1 MKRLA
6 LILALLIGGCGDAPE
21 AYVFVLDPHY
31 RAELAATNAAGIAA
45 PDGLLWQ
52 DGGLLIADEG
62 GQAVRRWQP
71 GGRAR
76 TLADSRT
83 GLSSPEDLVRDADGN
98 VYFTDD
104 DIGGVRRIDAAGRV
118 SWLARPD
125 QGLGSTE
132 AIALA
137 PSGVVLAGD
146 PQGHRVMSV
155 TPDGRVSVLVGAGHG
170 ITKPESM
177 AFDGTG
183 NLYIAD
189 NHDDVLYLLTSD
201 GRLHR
206 PIAGRA
212 GFSPESLVYSGGALF
227 ITDSHHGTLYRYTPE
242 DGLTAL
248 AVFTGDLAN
257 IQGIAADPA
266 GNLYLSVEADL
277 HGGRGYIVRLRR
289 QR

>member
-1 MKRLA
+1 VKRLA
-6 LILALLIGGCGDAPE
+6 LLLALMVGACGDAPE

-52 DGGLLIADEG
+52 DGALLIADEG
-62 GQAVRRWQP
+62 GKAVRRWQP
-71 GGRAR
+71 GGRAQ
-76 TLADSRT
+76 TLADSRA
-83 GLSSPEDLVRDADGN
+83 GLSSPEDLVRDGQGN

-104 DIGGVRRIDAAGRV
+104 DVGGVRRIDATGRV
-118 SWLARPD
+118 SWLAGPD
-125 QGLGSTE
+125 RGLGSTE

-137 PSGVVLAGD
+137 PSGAVLAGD
-146 PQGHRVMSV
+146 PAGHRVVSV
-155 TPDGRVSVLVGAGHG
+155 TPDGRVSALPGVERG
-170 ITKPESM
+170 ITKPESL
-177 AFDGTG
+177 AFDGAG

-189 NHDDVLYLLTSD
+189 NHDDVLYLLTRD

-212 GFSPESLVYSGGALF
+212 GFSPESLVYADGALF

-242 DGLTAL
+242 DGLKAL

-266 GNLYLSVEADL
+266 GNLYVSVEADL